1 MQRKHVYVYILTN
14 RYRTVLYTGITNDLE
29 RRVAQHREGPGK
41 SFTARYR
48 VRDVVYY
55 ETFGEPLMA
64 IAREKEIKGW
74 RRARKLALIRS
85 TNPDLR
91 TLTPWEDTGDTA

>member
-1 MQRKHVYVYILTN
+1 MRERRLYVYILTN

-29 RRVAQHREGPGK
+29 RRVAQHRKGQGR

-64 IAREKEIKGW
+64 IEREKEIKGW
-74 RRARKLALIRS
+74 RRDRKLALIRF
-85 TNPDLR
+85 TNPDLH
-91 TLTPWEDTGDTA
+91 TLTPWADTSDAA